1 MAELEAIEAVSAF
14 AHLAVPGRRDGGG
27 GGLVVA
33 EHVGFGLAGVTMRRG
48 RREEFC
54 AAVEGRFGV
63 VLAAG
68 AKVSVGGDVM
78 FIGTGPVSWL
88 VMNSSGGWRFAD
100 ELRAV
105 LGETASVCDQSSGY
119 GALRVSGPPVREVL
133 AKGVP
138 VDLDPVAF
146 APGDAAVTLASHFG
160 IMLWRVDRGRV
171 DEAPAF
177 DIAVSRSFAGS
188 FWRWLEASA
197 ATVGLSVTGEVA
209 PLPEP

>member
-1 MAELEAIEAVSAF
+1 MAEFETIEAISAF

-27 GGLVVA
+27 GLVVA
-33 EHVGFGLAGVTMRRG
+33 EHVGFGLASVTMRRG

-54 AAVEGRFGV
+54 AAIAGRFGIA
-63 VLAAG
+63 LEAG

-78 FIGTGPVSWL
+78 FIGTGPGSWL
-88 VMNSSGGWRFAD
+88 AMKRSGGWRFAD
-100 ELRAV
+100 ELRAA
-105 LGETASVCDQSSGY
+105 LGETAAVCDQSSGY
-119 GALRVSGPPVREVL
+119 GVLRLSGPCVREVL

-138 VDLDPVAF
+138 IDLDPVVF
-146 APGDAAVTLASHFG
+146 VPGDAAVTLASHVG
-160 IMLWRVDRGRV
+160 IVLWRVDRGRA

-177 DIAVSRSFAGS
+177 DIAVSRSFVGS
-188 FWRWLEASA
+188 FWHWLEASA